1 MLLTHRGSNWGSHW
15 GGNLGSNRGSNR
27 GSRAGGC
34 RLALAGLLAGCLTC
48 HAAAWD
54 TFRVADIRLQGLQR
68 VSAGT
73 VFNLLPVE
81 VGDPVDAVAV
91 RELIR
96 DLFGSGYFDNVQ
108 ALRDGNVLIVAV
120 DERPAIESI
129 EIEGNKAIET
139 EALLEGLGAQGL
151 RDGEIFKQATLTRV
165 GLELER
171 QYVAQGRYA
180 ATIETTAEELPRNRV
195 AIQIDIVEG
204 KNSGIQHI
212 NVVGNTIFP
221 QKKLLDEL
229 DLKHPTLFSFFRGGD
244 KYSRE
249 KLAGDLEKLESYYQ
263 DRGHV
268 EMAIASTQVGI
279 TPDKQR
285 VYVTVNI
292 DEGDKYT
299 VAEVDLIG
307 ELNDVD
313 PEAVRSLFLVESG
326 QTFSRALVTATEERI
341 TGVLGNS
348 GYTFAS
354 ASGIPE
360 IHEDGTVDVTF
371 FIDAGKRAYVRRL
384 SFAGNTLTHDR
395 VMRREMRQ
403 MEGGWASAAMID
415 LSKVRLERLGYF
427 EEVNV
432 ETPEAPGTDDQI
444 DVEFNVKEQP
454 TGSITG
460 TVGYSE
466 GWGLILAG
474 GYQQQ
479 NVAGTGNSL
488 SLNLS
493 WSAFVKSVHFNYF
506 DPYFTA
512 DGVSRGYNLFF
523 RRSDFHARN
532 LARFST
538 DSVGGG
544 INFGI
549 PVGETQ
555 RLQFGLT
562 VEQTKITEGLF
573 AALEIADFIRREGED
588 FLNFKAEALW
598 RRSTLNRGLFPTAG
612 RSQSLAL
619 EVAIPGSD
627 LSFYKLRYDGEM
639 YFPIANNWS
648 LRLRTEIGY
657 GGIYGDTATFPFY
670 ENFFAGGFGSV
681 RGFESS
687 TLGPRATEGPNT
699 IVYDRDGSPIGGNLL
714 IEASAELIFPLPL
727 VENMRQFRPVLFL
740 DVGNVFNTD
749 CPTAERLAAASG
761 VSVEE
766 IVLRCSEVSA
776 DELRYSAGISVT
788 WLTGMGPMTFAL
800 SVPFNGAPWD
810 EEEAFSFELGRTF

>member
-1 MLLTHRGSNWGSHW
+1 MLLTHRGGSW
-15 GGNLGSNRGSNR
+15 SGSWSSSS
-27 GSRAGGC
+27 GSRGGGC
-34 RLALAGLLAGCLTC
+34 RLALAGLLAGCLTL
-48 HAAAWD
+48 HASAWD

-96 DLFGSGYFDNVQ
+96 GLFGSGYFDNVQ

-180 ATIETTAEELPRNRV
+180 ATIETTAEDLPRNRV

-221 QKKLLDEL
+221 QKELLDEL
-229 DLKHPTLFSFFRGGD
+229 DLKHPSLFSFFRGGD

-268 EMAIASTQVGI
+268 EMSIGSTQVSV

-299 VAEVDLIG
+299 VADVDLIG

-384 SFAGNTLTHDR
+384 SFAGNTLTHDQ

-444 DVEFNVKEQP
+444 DVEFTVKEQP

-493 WSAFVKSVHFNYF
+493 WSDFVKSVHFNYF

-619 EVAIPGSD
+619 EVAVPGSD

-714 IEASAELIFPLPL
+714 VEASAELIFPLPL

-740 DVGNVFNTD
+740 DIGNVFNTD

>member
-1 MLLTHRGSNWGSHW
+1 MLLTHRGGSWSGSWGS
-15 GGNLGSNRGSNR
+15 SS
-27 GSRAGGC
+27 GSRGGGC
-34 RLALAGLLAGCLTC
+34 RLVLAGLLAGWLTL
-48 HAAAWD
+48 HASAWD

-96 DLFGSGYFDNVQ
+96 GLFGSGYFDNVQ

-180 ATIETTAEELPRNRV
+180 ATIETTAEDLPRNRV

-221 QKKLLDEL
+221 QKELLDEF
-229 DLKHPTLFSFFRGGD
+229 DLKHPSLFSFFRGGD

-268 EMAIASTQVGI
+268 EMSIGSTQVSV

-292 DEGDKYT
+292 DEGGKYT
-299 VAEVDLIG
+299 VADVDLIG

-384 SFAGNTLTHDR
+384 SFAGNTLTHDQ

-444 DVEFNVKEQP
+444 DVEFTVKEQP

-493 WSAFVKSVHFNYF
+493 WSDFVKSVHFNYF

-619 EVAIPGSD
+619 EVAVPGSD

-714 IEASAELIFPLPL
+714 VEASAELIFPLPL

-740 DVGNVFNTD
+740 DIGNVFNTD

-766 IVLRCSEVSA
+766 IVLRCSEVSV

>member
-1 MLLTHRGSNWGSHW
+1 MHRATGWRRFGRGRTRRPQGPVRASGSPRSV
-15 GGNLGSNRGSNR
+15 
-27 GSRAGGC
+27 AAAVVAT
-34 RLALAGLLAGCLTC
+34 ALAMVLAVP
-48 HAAAWD
+48 AAAWD
-54 TFRVADIRLQGLQR
+54 TFRVTDIRLQGLQR

-96 DLFGSGYFDNVQ
+96 SLFASGYFDDVQ
-108 ALRDGNVLIVAV
+108 ALRDGSVLIVAV

-129 EIEGNKAIET
+129 EIDGNKAIKT
-139 EALLEGLGAQGL
+139 ESLLEGLGNQGL
-151 RDGEIFKQATLTRV
+151 REGEIFKQATLERV

-180 ATIETTAEELPRNRV
+180 ATIDTAAEELPRNRV
-195 AIQIDIVEG
+195 AIEIDIEEG

-221 QKKLLDEL
+221 RKDLLDEL
-229 DLKHPTLFSFFRGGD
+229 DLKHPSLFSFFRGGD

-249 KLAGDLEKLESYYQ
+249 KLSGDLEKLESYYQ

-268 EMAIASTQVGI
+268 EMSITSTQVSV

-285 VYVTVNI
+285 VYVTVNV
-292 DEGDKYT
+292 DEGGEYT
-299 VAEVDLIG
+299 IGDVDLIG

-313 PEAVRSLFLVESG
+313 PEAVRGLFLVEPG

-341 TGVLGNS
+341 TSVLGNS

-371 FIDAGKRAYVRRL
+371 YIDAGNRAYVRRL
-384 SFAGNTLTHDR
+384 SFAGNTLTHDE
-395 VMRREMRQ
+395 VLRREMRQ

-444 DVEFNVKEQP
+444 DVEFTVKEQP

-466 GWGLILAG
+466 GWGLILSA

-488 SLNLS
+488 GVNLS
-493 WSAFVKSVHFNYF
+493 WSDFVKSVHFNYF

-523 RRSDFHARN
+523 RRSDFHGRN

-538 DSVGGG
+538 DAVGGG
-544 INFGI
+544 VNFGI

-573 AALEIADFIRREGED
+573 AALEIADFIDREGED

-619 EVAIPGSD
+619 EVAVPGSD
-627 LSFYKLRYDGEM
+627 LSFYKLRYDGDM
-639 YFPIANNWS
+639 YFPFGPNWS
-648 LRLRTEIGY
+648 LRLRAEVGY
-657 GGIYGDTATFPFY
+657 GGIFGDTETFPFY
-670 ENFFAGGFGSV
+670 EHFFAGGFGSV
-681 RGFESS
+681 RGFENS

-699 IVYDRDGSPIGGNLL
+699 IVYDRDGSPIGGNLMVVGG
-714 IEASAELIFPLPL
+714 AELIFPLPL
-727 VENMRQFRPVLFL
+727 VENMRQFRPVLFV

-761 VSVEE
+761 VAIEE
-766 IVLRCSEVSA
+766 IVLRCPEPSVE
-776 DELRYSAGISVT
+776 ELRYSAGLSVT

-800 SVPFNGAPWD
+800 AIPFNSAPWD
-810 EEEAFSFELGRTF
+810 EEERFSFELGRTF

>member
-1 MLLTHRGSNWGSHW
+1 M
-15 GGNLGSNRGSNR
+15 
-27 GSRAGGC
+27 
-34 RLALAGLLAGCLTC
+34 
-48 HAAAWD
+48 
-54 TFRVADIRLQGLQR
+54 
-68 VSAGT
+68 
-73 VFNLLPVE
+73 
-81 VGDPVDAVAV
+81 AV

-96 DLFGSGYFDNVQ
+96 SLFASGYFDNVQ
-108 ALRDGNVLIVAV
+108 ALRDGNVLIIAV

-129 EIEGNKAIET
+129 EIEGNKAIKSES
-139 EALLEGLGAQGL
+139 LLEGLSNQGL
-151 RDGEIFKQATLTRV
+151 REGEIFKQATLERV

-180 ATIETTAEELPRNRV
+180 ASIETTADELPRNRV
-195 AIQIDIVEG
+195 AIEIDIEEG

-221 QKKLLDEL
+221 QGELLDEL
-229 DLKHPTLFSFFRGGD
+229 DLKHPSLFSFFRGGD

-249 KLAGDLEKLESYYQ
+249 KLSGDLEKLESYYQ

-268 EMAIASTQVGI
+268 EMGISSTQVSI

-292 DEGDKYT
+292 DEGGKYT
-299 VAEVDLIG
+299 VGDVDLIG

-313 PEAVRSLFLVESG
+313 PEAVRALFLVEPG
-326 QTFSRALVTATEERI
+326 ETFSRALVTATEERI
-341 TGVLGNS
+341 TSVLGNS

-360 IHEDGTVDVTF
+360 IHEDGTVDVMF
-371 FIDAGKRAYVRRL
+371 YIDAGNRAYVRRL
-384 SFAGNTLTHDR
+384 SFAGNTLTHDE
-395 VMRREMRQ
+395 VLRREMRQ
-403 MEGGWASAAMID
+403 MEGGWASAALID

-444 DVEFNVKEQP
+444 DVEFTVKEQP

-466 GWGLILAG
+466 GWGLILSA

-488 SLNLS
+488 GLNLS
-493 WSAFVKSVHFNYF
+493 WSDFMKAVHFNYF

-523 RRSDFHARN
+523 RRSDFHERN

-538 DSVGGG
+538 DAVGGG

-612 RSQSLAL
+612 RSQSIAL
-619 EVAIPGSD
+619 ELAVPGSD

-639 YFPIANNWS
+639 YFPLGRNWS
-648 LRLRTEIGY
+648 VRLRTEIGY
-657 GGIYGDTATFPFY
+657 GGVFGDTETFPFY

-681 RGFESS
+681 RGFENS

-714 IEASAELIFPLPL
+714 VVAGAELIFPLPL
-727 VENMRQFRPVLFL
+727 VENMRQFRPVFFV

-761 VSVEE
+761 VPVEE
-766 IVLRCSEVSA
+766 ILLRCPEPSA
-776 DELRYSAGISVT
+776 DELRYSAGLSVT

-800 SVPFNGAPWD
+800 SIPFNAAPWD
-810 EEEAFSFELGRTF
+810 EEERFSFELGRTF

>member
-1 MLLTHRGSNWGSHW
+1 M
-15 GGNLGSNRGSNR
+15 
-27 GSRAGGC
+27 
-34 RLALAGLLAGCLTC
+34 
-48 HAAAWD
+48 
-54 TFRVADIRLQGLQR
+54 
-68 VSAGT
+68 
-73 VFNLLPVE
+73 
-81 VGDPVDAVAV
+81 
-91 RELIR
+91 
-96 DLFGSGYFDNVQ
+96 
-108 ALRDGNVLIVAV
+108 
-120 DERPAIESI
+120 
-129 EIEGNKAIET
+129 
-139 EALLEGLGAQGL
+139 
-151 RDGEIFKQATLTRV
+151 
-165 GLELER
+165 
-171 QYVAQGRYA
+171 
-180 ATIETTAEELPRNRV
+180 
-195 AIQIDIVEG
+195 
-204 KNSGIQHI
+204 
-212 NVVGNTIFP
+212 
-221 QKKLLDEL
+221 
-229 DLKHPTLFSFFRGGD
+229 
-244 KYSRE
+244 
-249 KLAGDLEKLESYYQ
+249 
-263 DRGHV
+263 
-268 EMAIASTQVGI
+268 
-279 TPDKQR
+279 
-285 VYVTVNI
+285 
-292 DEGDKYT
+292 
-299 VAEVDLIG
+299 
-307 ELNDVD
+307 
-313 PEAVRSLFLVESG
+313 
-326 QTFSRALVTATEERI
+326 
-341 TGVLGNS
+341 
-348 GYTFAS
+348 
-354 ASGIPE
+354 
-360 IHEDGTVDVTF
+360 
-371 FIDAGKRAYVRRL
+371 
-384 SFAGNTLTHDR
+384 
-395 VMRREMRQ
+395 
-403 MEGGWASAAMID
+403 
-415 LSKVRLERLGYF
+415 
-427 EEVNV
+427 
-432 ETPEAPGTDDQI
+432 
-444 DVEFNVKEQP
+444 
-454 TGSITG
+454 
-460 TVGYSE
+460 
-466 GWGLILAG
+466 
-474 GYQQQ
+474 
-479 NVAGTGNSL
+479 
-488 SLNLS
+488 
-493 WSAFVKSVHFNYF
+493 HFNYF

-740 DVGNVFNTD
+740 DIGNVFNTD

-761 VSVEE
+761 VPVEE

>member
-15 GGNLGSNRGSNR
+15 GSNR

>member
-1 MLLTHRGSNWGSHW
+1 MHRVTRWRPFGPV
-15 GGNLGSNRGSNR
+15 LARGA
-27 GSRAGGC
+27 RAVGVGV
-34 RLALAGLLAGCLTC
+34 LAVFLAAP
-48 HAAAWD
+48 AAAWD

-81 VGDPVDAVAV
+81 VGDSVDAVAV

-96 DLFGSGYFDNVQ
+96 SLFASGYFDDVQ

-129 EIEGNKAIET
+129 EIEGNKAIKDES
-139 EALLEGLGAQGL
+139 LLEGLGNQGL
-151 RDGEIFKQATLTRV
+151 REGEIFKQATLERV

-180 ATIETTAEELPRNRV
+180 ANIETKAEELPRNRV
-195 AIQIDIVEG
+195 AIEIDIEEG

-212 NVVGNTIFP
+212 NVVGNSIFP
-221 QKKLLDEL
+221 QGELLDEL
-229 DLKHPTLFSFFRGGD
+229 DLKHPSLFSFFRGGD

-249 KLAGDLEKLESYYQ
+249 KLQGDLEKLESYYQ

-268 EMAIASTQVGI
+268 EMSITSTQVSI

-285 VYVTVNI
+285 VYVTVNV
-292 DEGDKYT
+292 DEGGKYT
-299 VAEVDLIG
+299 VGDVDLIG
-307 ELNDVD
+307 ELNDVE
-313 PEAVRSLFLVESG
+313 PEAVRRLFLVESG

-341 TGVLGNS
+341 TSVLGNS

-360 IHEDGTVDVTF
+360 IHEDGTVDVMF
-371 FIDAGKRAYVRRL
+371 YIDAGKRAYVRRL
-384 SFAGNTLTHDR
+384 SFAGNTLTHDE
-395 VMRREMRQ
+395 VLRREMRQ
-403 MEGGWASAAMID
+403 MEGGWASAALID

-444 DVEFNVKEQP
+444 DVEFTVKEQP

-466 GWGLILAG
+466 GWGLILSA

-488 SLNLS
+488 GLNLS
-493 WSAFVKSVHFNYF
+493 WSDFMKAVHFNYF

-523 RRSDFHARN
+523 RRSDFHGRN

-544 INFGI
+544 VNFGI

-573 AALEIADFIRREGED
+573 AALEIADFIDREGED
-588 FLNFKAEALW
+588 FLNFKGEALW
-598 RRSTLNRGLFPTAG
+598 RRTTLNRGLFPTAG
-612 RSQSLAL
+612 TSQTVAL
-619 EVAIPGSD
+619 EVAVPGSD

-639 YFPIANNWS
+639 YFPFGENWS
-648 LRLRTEIGY
+648 VRLRAEVGY
-657 GGIYGDTATFPFY
+657 GGVFGDTETFPFY
-670 ENFFAGGFGSV
+670 EHFFAGGFGSV
-681 RGFESS
+681 RGFENS

-699 IVYDRDGSPIGGNLL
+699 IVYDRDGSPIGGNLMVVGG
-714 IEASAELIFPLPL
+714 AELIFPLPL
-727 VENMRQFRPVLFL
+727 VENMRQFRPVLFV

-761 VSVEE
+761 VAIEE
-766 IVLRCSEVSA
+766 ILVRCPEPSA
-776 DELRYSAGISVT
+776 DELRYSAGLSVT

-800 SVPFNGAPWD
+800 AIPFNAAPWD
-810 EEEAFSFELGRTF
+810 EEERFSFELGRTF

>member
-1 MLLTHRGSNWGSHW
+1 MLLTHRSGSWSGSWGS
-15 GGNLGSNRGSNR
+15 SS
-27 GSRAGGC
+27 GSRGGGC
-34 RLALAGLLAGCLTC
+34 RLALAGLLAGCLTL
-48 HAAAWD
+48 HASAWD

-96 DLFGSGYFDNVQ
+96 GLFGSGYFDNVQ

-180 ATIETTAEELPRNRV
+180 ATIETTAEDLPRNRV

-221 QKKLLDEL
+221 QKELLDEL

-268 EMAIASTQVGI
+268 EMSIGSTQVSV

-299 VAEVDLIG
+299 VADVDLIG

-384 SFAGNTLTHDR
+384 SFAGNTLTHDQ

-444 DVEFNVKEQP
+444 DVEFTVKEQP

-493 WSAFVKSVHFNYF
+493 WSDFVKSVHFNYF

-619 EVAIPGSD
+619 EVAVPGSD

-714 IEASAELIFPLPL
+714 VEASAELIFPLPL

-740 DVGNVFNTD
+740 DIGNVFNTD

-766 IVLRCSEVSA
+766 IVLRCSEVSV